1 MRFLGEQDGPVERDL
16 TSQWRPILAERPE
29 VRRAFLVQASYGEDQ
44 ELHVVLALCT
54 GGVSDLELVKS
65 LRLPFAAL
73 LSNDCPLDVA
83 FVNPT
88 QEAQLSNV
96 CAPFYEAV

>member
-1 MRFLGEQDGPVERDL
+1 MCFLREQDGPVERNL
-16 TSQWRPILAERPE
+16 TRQWRPILAERPD
-29 VRRAFLVQASYGEDQ
+29 VRRAFLVQATYGEDQ

-54 GGVSDLELVKS
+54 GGISDLEPVKS
-65 LRLPFAAL
+65 LRVPFAAL
-73 LSNDCPLDVA
+73 FSNDCPLDVA

-88 QEAQLSNV
+88 QEARLSKV